1 MSTRDLFLRVLGTCE
16 MEENEFLLFLADTV
30 RSLLALYP
38 TALLSKA
45 GDAEVKVPET
55 LDEDCGLDPLYDGT
69 LVLGV
74 IARKTGSADESAAF
88 FSEADHAY
96 RKLWREA
103 ASRRRAR
110 MRGESV

>member
-1 MSTRDLFLRVLGTCE
+1 MSTRELFLRVLGTCE

-30 RSLLALYP
+30 RSLLSLYP

-45 GDAEVKVPET
+45 GDCEIRPPET
-55 LDEDCGLDPLYDGT
+55 LDEQCGLDPLYDGA

-74 IARKTGSADESAAF
+74 IARKTGGVAESSAF
-88 FSEADHAY
+88 HSEADHAY
-96 RKLWREA
+96 RKLWRA
-103 ASRRRAR
+103 AAARRRAR